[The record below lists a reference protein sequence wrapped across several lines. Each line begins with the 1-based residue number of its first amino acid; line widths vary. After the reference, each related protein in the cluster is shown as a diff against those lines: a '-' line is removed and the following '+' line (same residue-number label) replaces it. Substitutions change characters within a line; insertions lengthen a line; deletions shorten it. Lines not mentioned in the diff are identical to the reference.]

1 MSEVAAELAEQTWP
15 DFYPKGVPPKTA
27 VDAEGEF
34 YRLVRANPPTPNCF
48 LSTHEEY
55 PNRHKKC
62 RGEALQCVY
71 GTSFFSEERGATDAK
86 AKFPAALGD
95 RTVAKGNVMPFMGVM
110 KKTFAD
116 PAHYTI
122 WLTVNC
128 SIHEHFACLGEGE

>member
-34 YRLVRANPPTPNCF
+34 YRLVRANPPTSNCF

-62 RGEALQCVY
+62 KGEALQCVF
-71 GTSFFSEERGATDAK
+71 GASFFSDARGASDTK

-95 RTVAKGNVMPFMGVM
+95 RIVAKGDVLPFMGVM
-110 KKTFAD
+110 KKTFSD

-122 WLTVNC
+122 WLKVNS
-128 SIHEHFACLGEGE
+128 SIHEHFQCIGEGV